1 MLGTSVGA
9 LCSTL
14 YDYTFSCILSL
25 FAGGVSSLCS
35 SSLFL
40 LGGLRLSL
48 VWLQSV
54 FSSAPRC
61 PFFAV
66 QLCNL
71 SLHLYVL
78 LAPVHP
84 EREFI
89 GIQLLL

>member
-1 MLGTSVGA
+1 MLGTSIGA

-14 YDYTFSCILSL
+14 YDYTFSCIWSL
-25 FAGGVSSLCS
+25 FAGGVSSLYS

-54 FSSAPRC
+54 FSSAPQC
-61 PFFAV
+61 QFFAV

-71 SLHLYVL
+71 FLHLYVL
-78 LAPVHP
+78 VAPVHP
-84 EREFI
+84 DREFI